1 MGREAVSPLH
11 NFQLCALSILLLCD
25 SYQSLQATIR
35 LIIVTITQLGFNTT
49 NYHHQCHFTGFII
62 SKKNIFV
69 LSENRNQWNR

>member
-35 LIIVTITQLGFNTT
+35 LIIATITQYYELPPPVSFYWI
-49 NYHHQCHFTGFII
+49 YHFEEKYICAFR
-62 SKKNIFV
+62 KP
-69 LSENRNQWNR
+69 